1 MPHVAAVWDVARR
14 TVDGGA
20 GSLAL
25 FAVCWACSRL
35 LASQR
40 RQT

>member
-14 TVDGGA
+14 TVDDGA
-20 GSLAL
+20 ILLAL

-35 LASQR
+35 LVSQH